1 MKKIKPPLQETDIPP
16 YPFAII
22 GVDLSGP
29 YPTTLSGNK
38 YIIGFIDLYSGWPEA
53 FAVPDKSAD
62 NIAHLLIDE
71 IFPRFGAPLQIISDN
86 GTENVN
92 STVKETMEALNID
105 HVTTSFYHPQG
116 NAKIE
121 RFHRTLHD
129 ILAKKINENA
139 STWDLLL
146 NQTLAAIRF
155 NISES
160 SKFSPYFLLYNRDVV
175 LPIDNL
181 LKPRRKYQGKAMHKI
196 ALEQQHK
203 SFMQVHNY
211 LKKAKRRQSKYADK
225 NSKDI
230 SFEVGDPVYLKNHLR
245 KSKLDRRWN
254 PYWRIIKKTSPVTF
268 LIRNQLDGKTTKIH
282 AEHLR
287 KANIEDWDI
296 PTDTEGKPKRRA
308 AYVVPPD
315 ESETD
320 DSSDDESV
328 PIAKLAERYRKE
340 RENSDNGD
348 NIPQLE
354 LRRRLNRK
362 SETVE
367 SESKSETDDSESM
380 SQEDDNTNNNGVE
393 PDQTMDIDP
402 ITQEVRDERFNA
414 NQKKKMKKLLQCIA
428 GIL

>member
-16 YPFAII
+16 YPFAKI

-92 STVKETMEALNID
+92 ATVKETMEALNID

-129 ILAKKINENA
+129 ILAKKINENS
-139 STWDLLL
+139 STWDLFL

-181 LKPRRKYQGKAMHKI
+181 LKPRRKYHGEAMHKI

-203 SFMQVHNY
+203 SFMQVHRY
-211 LKKAKRRQSKYADK
+211 LKKAKRRQAKYADK
-225 NSKDI
+225 NCKDI
-230 SFEVGDPVYLKNHLR
+230 EFAVGDPVYLKNHIR

-254 PYWRIIKKTSPVTF
+254 PYWRIITKTSPVTF
-268 LIRNQLDGKTTKIH
+268 VIRNQLDGKTTKTH

-287 KANIEDWDI
+287 KANIENWDI

-308 AYVVPPD
+308 AYAVPPD
-315 ESETD
+315 ESDSD
-320 DSSDDESV
+320 DSSSDDSV
-328 PIAKLAERYRKE
+328 PLAKLAKRYRKE
-340 RENSDNGD
+340 RENSDNED
-348 NIPQLE
+348 VIPQLE
-354 LRRRLNRK
+354 LRRRLNRAESEK
-362 SETVE
+362 SETN
-367 SESKSETDDSESM
+367 SENDDSESM
-380 SQEDDNTNNNGVE
+380 SQDESTNDPIKE

-402 ITQEVRDERFNA
+402 VTREMRDGSLNDS
-414 NQKKKMKKLLQCIA
+414 QKKKMKKLLQCIA